1 MNKLLSIFLFLVISS
16 ISNPAYSG
24 DDGKINLNGKKD
36 NGYVEVKDC
45 FEKVNRGI
53 FAFNQA
59 LDKVIFKPLAKG
71 YRVFPQPIRSGT
83 SNALSNLG
91 NVVTIPNNVLQGQ
104 FKDAGLNSARFIINS
119 TIGLA
124 GFIDVAAKI
133 GLERHEEDFGQTLG
147 VWGVGQGPYIM
158 LPVLGPSSL
167 RDTLSRPVSSF
178 LSVTFHMTETDVN
191 IALKSIDAIE
201 TRERL
206 LEVESLLSGDKY
218 SFVKD
223 AYIQS
228 INYEVKDGIDVED
241 DFIDDM
247 DDFLID

>member
-1 MNKLLSIFLFLVISS
+1 MKFFYLLIFIFYISD
-16 ISNPAYSG
+16 ISANEINDPYE
-24 DDGKINLNGKKD
+24 NLNRKTYQFNENLDEKIAKPIAEIYSKFPPPIKSGVT
-36 NGYVEVKDC
+36 NFFNNLEEVDT
-45 FEKVNRGI
+45 FI
-53 FAFNQA
+53 NQ
-59 LDKVIFKPLAKG
+59 L
-71 YRVFPQPIRSGT
+71 
-83 SNALSNLG
+83 
-91 NVVTIPNNVLQGQ
+91 LQG
-104 FKDAGLNSARFIINS
+104 KPKESLNDLTRFIINS

-124 GFIDVAAKI
+124 GFIDVASKI

-158 LPVLGPSSL
+158 LPVLGPSTL
-167 RDTLSRPVSSF
+167 RDTFSRPVSSF

-228 INYEVKDGIDVED
+228 INYEVKDGIDVVDE
-241 DFIDDM
+241 FIDDM

>member
-1 MNKLLSIFLFLVISS
+1 MKFFYLLIFIFYISD
-16 ISNPAYSG
+16 ISAKEINDPYE
-24 DDGKINLNGKKD
+24 NLNRKTYEFNENLDEKIAKPIAEIYSNFPPPIKSGVT
-36 NGYVEVKDC
+36 NFFNNLEEVDT
-45 FEKVNRGI
+45 FI
-53 FAFNQA
+53 NQ
-59 LDKVIFKPLAKG
+59 L
-71 YRVFPQPIRSGT
+71 
-83 SNALSNLG
+83 
-91 NVVTIPNNVLQGQ
+91 LQG
-104 FKDAGLNSARFIINS
+104 KPKESLNDLTRFIINS

-124 GFIDVAAKI
+124 GFIDVASKI

-158 LPVLGPSSL
+158 LPVLGPSTL

-191 IALKSIDAIE
+191 IVLKSIDAIE

-241 DFIDDM
+241 EFIDDM

>member
-1 MNKLLSIFLFLVISS
+1 MKFFYLLIFIFYISD
-16 ISNPAYSG
+16 ISAKEINDPYE
-24 DDGKINLNGKKD
+24 NLNRKTFQFNENLDEKIAKPIAEIYSNFPPPIKSGVT
-36 NGYVEVKDC
+36 NFFNNLEEVDT
-45 FEKVNRGI
+45 FI
-53 FAFNQA
+53 NQ
-59 LDKVIFKPLAKG
+59 L
-71 YRVFPQPIRSGT
+71 
-83 SNALSNLG
+83 
-91 NVVTIPNNVLQGQ
+91 LQG
-104 FKDAGLNSARFIINS
+104 KHKESLNDLTRFIINS

-124 GFIDVAAKI
+124 GFIDVASKI

-158 LPVLGPSSL
+158 LPVLGPSTL

-178 LSVTFHMTETDVN
+178 LSVTFHMTEADVN

-228 INYEVKDGIDVED
+228 INYEVKDGIDVVDE
-241 DFIDDM
+241 FIDDM

>member
-1 MNKLLSIFLFLVISS
+1 MKFFYLLIFIFYISD
-16 ISNPAYSG
+16 ISAKEINDPYE
-24 DDGKINLNGKKD
+24 NLNRKTYEFNENIDEKIAKPIAEFYSKFPPPIK
-36 NGYVEVKDC
+36 NGVTNFFNNLEEVDT
-45 FEKVNRGI
+45 FI
-53 FAFNQA
+53 NQ
-59 LDKVIFKPLAKG
+59 L
-71 YRVFPQPIRSGT
+71 
-83 SNALSNLG
+83 
-91 NVVTIPNNVLQGQ
+91 LQG
-104 FKDAGLNSARFIINS
+104 KPKESLNDLTRFIINS

-124 GFIDVAAKI
+124 GFIDVASKI

-158 LPVLGPSSL
+158 LPVLGPSTL
-167 RDTLSRPVSSF
+167 RDTFSRPVSSF

-228 INYEVKDGIDVED
+228 IYYEVKDGIDVED

>member
-1 MNKLLSIFLFLVISS
+1 MKFFYLFIFIFYISD
-16 ISNPAYSG
+16 ISANEINDPYE
-24 DDGKINLNGKKD
+24 NLNRKTYQFNENLDEKIAKPIAEIYSKFPPPIK
-36 NGYVEVKDC
+36 NGVTNFFNNLEEVDT
-45 FEKVNRGI
+45 FI
-53 FAFNQA
+53 NQ
-59 LDKVIFKPLAKG
+59 L
-71 YRVFPQPIRSGT
+71 
-83 SNALSNLG
+83 
-91 NVVTIPNNVLQGQ
+91 LQG
-104 FKDAGLNSARFIINS
+104 KPKESLNDLTRFIINS

-124 GFIDVAAKI
+124 GFIDVASKI

-158 LPVLGPSSL
+158 LPILGPSTF

-191 IALKSIDAIE
+191 IVLKSIDAIE
-201 TRERL
+201 TREKL

>member
-1 MNKLLSIFLFLVISS
+1 MKIFYLLIFIFYISD
-16 ISNPAYSG
+16 ISANEINDPYE
-24 DDGKINLNGKKD
+24 NLNRKTYQFNENLDEKIAKPIAEIYSKFPPPIKSGVT
-36 NGYVEVKDC
+36 NFFNNLEEVDT
-45 FEKVNRGI
+45 FI
-53 FAFNQA
+53 NQ
-59 LDKVIFKPLAKG
+59 L
-71 YRVFPQPIRSGT
+71 
-83 SNALSNLG
+83 
-91 NVVTIPNNVLQGQ
+91 LQGKPKQ
-104 FKDAGLNSARFIINS
+104 SLNDLTRFIINS

-124 GFIDVAAKI
+124 GFIDVASKI

-158 LPVLGPSSL
+158 LPVLGPSTL

-191 IALKSIDAIE
+191 IVLKSIDAIE

>member
-1 MNKLLSIFLFLVISS
+1 MKFFYLLIFIFYISD
-16 ISNPAYSG
+16 ISAKEINDPYE
-24 DDGKINLNGKKD
+24 NLNRKTYEFNENLDEKIAKPIAEFYSKFPPPIK
-36 NGYVEVKDC
+36 NGVTNFFNNLEEVDT
-45 FEKVNRGI
+45 FI
-53 FAFNQA
+53 NQ
-59 LDKVIFKPLAKG
+59 L
-71 YRVFPQPIRSGT
+71 
-83 SNALSNLG
+83 
-91 NVVTIPNNVLQGQ
+91 LQG
-104 FKDAGLNSARFIINS
+104 KPKESLNDLTRFIINS
-119 TIGLA
+119 TIGLV
-124 GFIDVAAKI
+124 GFIDVASKI

-158 LPVLGPSSL
+158 LPVLGPSTL

>member
-1 MNKLLSIFLFLVISS
+1 MKFFYLIIFIFYISD
-16 ISNPAYSG
+16 ITANEVNDPYE
-24 DDGKINLNGKKD
+24 NLNRKTYQFNENLDEKIAKPIAEIYSKFPPPIK
-36 NGYVEVKDC
+36 NGVTNFFNNLEEVDT
-45 FEKVNRGI
+45 FI
-53 FAFNQA
+53 NQ
-59 LDKVIFKPLAKG
+59 L
-71 YRVFPQPIRSGT
+71 
-83 SNALSNLG
+83 
-91 NVVTIPNNVLQGQ
+91 LQG
-104 FKDAGLNSARFIINS
+104 KPKESLNDLTRFIINS

-124 GFIDVAAKI
+124 GFIDVASKI

-158 LPVLGPSSL
+158 LPILGPSTF

-191 IALKSIDAIE
+191 IVLKSIDAIE
-201 TRERL
+201 TREKL